1 MYLNFLLL
9 PSQRNLH
16 TRKSA
21 SDSRGALPQSG
32 TAEIIPVE
40 PVRVMPAKGEVNLH
54 CHGYF
59 NSPREFDAGRK
70 TNRLCKSSL
79 QAR

>member
-1 MYLNFLLL
+1 MRRNDPFKSYNLFNFFVVTFA
-9 PSQRNLH
+9 PIY

-40 PVRVMPAKGEVNLH
+40 PVRVMPAKGEVKLHVTDILAFLENL
-54 CHGYF
+54 
-59 NSPREFDAGRK
+59 SW
-70 TNRLCKSSL
+70 S
-79 QAR
+79 